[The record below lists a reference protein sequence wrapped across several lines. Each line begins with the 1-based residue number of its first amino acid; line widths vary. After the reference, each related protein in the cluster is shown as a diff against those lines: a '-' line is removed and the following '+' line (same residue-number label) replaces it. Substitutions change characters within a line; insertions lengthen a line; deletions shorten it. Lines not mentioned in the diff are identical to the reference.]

1 MSFEQLDLE
10 QIQDV
15 AQAKRAIVGL
25 LNLVED
31 LQATVREL
39 QGEVQRLRDENNR
52 LKGEQGK
59 PAIKPNRRGNQPGQ
73 GRDHS
78 SEAERRKPQ
87 AWHKGSKLVQISI
100 DREAILTVDPA
111 QLPADAEFKGYED
124 SVVQDVVTLA
134 LTPAVCAGA
143 SVHTDNVLFRKEKY
157 YSPSERRTYLAAL
170 LPGYDGQFGPGIKA
184 LALVQYFACNMAEPK
199 ILEFF
204 ANIGIQLSAG
214 ELSNW
219 LIKDWPNLHAEK
231 AAIYEAGLRS
241 SPWHHLD
248 DTATRVNGQNQHCHV
263 VCNPLYTAYLTT
275 AHKDRLTIVDVLR
288 NLGARTFRVNAE
300 AIDFLHVF
308 GLAQRTVRIVEGLP
322 QDQDLSEAEFTAL
335 LDEHLP
341 TLGPQL
347 RSRILEAAAIAA
359 YHAQMEFPVVKLLL
373 CDDAPQFT
381 WVTEQLALCWIHEG
395 RHYKKLAPSSAAFQS
410 ALAEFTKQFWE
421 YYDQLLVYRQQP
433 NADEKARLVTQFDTL
448 FATVTGYRALDERI
462 AKTALKKANLLLV
475 LEHPEIPLH
484 NNPAELGARQRVRK
498 RDVSFGPRTPEG
510 AKAWDTFMTLT
521 ATAKKLG
528 VSIYHYIHD
537 RVSGTF
543 EMSDLADTI
552 TQRAAERPLGASW
565 EPA

>member
-1 MSFEQLDLE
+1 VAFEQLDLD

-39 QGEVQRLRDENNR
+39 QAEVQRLRDENNH
-52 LKGEQGK
+52 LKGEQGQ
-59 PAIKPNRRGNQPGQ
+59 PDFKPNRRGKPPGP
-73 GRDHS
+73 GPDHS

-87 AWHKGSKLVQISI
+87 VWQKGGKLAKITI
-100 DREAILTVDPA
+100 NREAVLTVAKA

-124 SVVQDVVTLA
+124 SVVQDVVL
-134 LTPAVCAGA
+134 
-143 SVHTDNVLFRKEKY
+143 HTDNVLFHKEKY
-157 YSPSERRTYLAAL
+157 YSPSARRTYLAEL
-170 LPGYDGQFGPGIKA
+170 PPGYRGQFGPGIQA

-204 ANIGIQLSAG
+204 ANVGIQLSAG

-219 LIKDWPNLHAEK
+219 LIKDWPDLHAEK

-241 SPWHHLD
+241 SPWQHLD
-248 DTATRVNGQNQHCHV
+248 DTATRVNGQNEHCHV
-263 VCNPLYTAYLTT
+263 VCNPLYTAYFTT
-275 AHKDRLTIVDVLR
+275 VHKDRLTIVDVLR
-288 NLGARTFRVNAE
+288 NLGARIFRINAE
-300 AIDFLHVF
+300 TIDLLRIF
-308 GLAQRTVRIVEGLP
+308 GLAQCTVRCVQGLP
-322 QDQDLSEAEFTAL
+322 QDQDWTEAEFTAL
-335 LDEHLP
+335 LDARLP
-341 TLGPQL
+341 SLGPQQ
-347 RSRILEAAAIAA
+347 RARILEAAAVAA
-359 YHAQMEFPVVKLLL
+359 YHAQMEYPVVKLLL
-373 CDDAPQFT
+373 CDDAPQFN

-395 RHYKKLAPSSAAFQS
+395 RHYKKLTPSSAPFRS
-410 ALAEFTKQFWE
+410 ALAEFTKQFWQ
-421 YYDQLLVYRQQP
+421 YYDELLTYRQQP
-433 NADEKARLVTQFDTL
+433 SADEKARLATKFDTL

-462 AKTALKKANLLLV
+462 EKTQLKKASLLLV
-475 LEHPEIPLH
+475 LDHPEIPLH

-498 RDVSFGPRTPEG
+498 RDVSFGPRTADG

-537 RVSGTF
+537 RVSGAF
-543 EMSDLADTI
+543 ELPDLADTI
-552 TQRAAERPLGASW
+552 TQRAVELSLGASW